1 MPSRRP
7 VLGAAAL
14 LAAFLLPA
22 CRREPPSAPRRIAV
36 LPFEDQSLA
45 AGHAWLARLLPFSI
59 ARQLEGTARIQ
70 VAEVRSAA
78 DLPSATHQISGF
90 TAARPDRIEA
100 HLFLYELPSH
110 RLLGHRVLAHPPD
123 RWRRLLE
130 DSARFLAEAVSAPA
144 ELKPLEIHHDNA
156 ARRLAAALLAGN
168 PQQSL
173 SEFRAAA
180 EADPACGWCWLGWTE
195 TSLRLG
201 DRAQALA
208 AIEAARP
215 HAESLDPISR
225 SRLDLIAANLRSD
238 PRAATAALRDLV
250 AAAPGDASA
259 HARLSEA
266 LVAGR
271 EFDSA
276 AAALHRA
283 IELEPQAGQFW
294 NSLAY
299 VHAYAG
305 RFEDALKAVAR
316 YAELDASP
324 NPADSRGEILMMAGR
339 FREAAQAFEE
349 SYRNDPAFNG
359 GAAMEKAALCRLLE
373 GDPGNAASALAR
385 FLADLAKRGDRAVDL
400 RRARWEF
407 LSGQTALAR
416 DRFSRIAID
425 QAHPFAPI
433 AASMSA
439 LRFAA
444 ADPRAASAIL
454 ASQPQ
459 PRGPLQQ
466 IHAAYASAALDPSSI
481 ERVRDDRLRAE
492 LRALSL
498 TIRRDWNAAAAAWQ
512 DVIERSPG
520 GTDSPGRELRAF
532 CLVSAGEPRKAEPV
546 LGPGWPLLSPGQMEF
561 LDFLV
566 YPACLYT
573 RAEIARS
580 HGRQEEARR
589 LYDTFL
595 LYAAGRP
602 DLAPQCARARAA
614 ARL

>member
-1 MPSRRP
+1 MSSRRP

-14 LAAFLLPA
+14 LAALLLPA

-36 LPFEDQSLA
+36 LPFEDQSPSA
-45 AGHAWLARLLPFSI
+45 DQAWLARLLPFSL

-70 VAEVRSAA
+70 VAEVRSAT

-90 TAARPDRIEA
+90 TIVRPDRIEA

-110 RLLGHRVLAHPPD
+110 KLVRHRILSHPPD
-123 RWRRLLE
+123 RWRGLLE
-130 DSARFLAEAVSAPA
+130 DSARFLAGAVSASA
-144 ELKPLEIHHDNA
+144 GLKPVAVHRESA
-156 ARRLAAALLAGN
+156 ARRLAEALSAISAA
-168 PQQSL
+168 QSQAA
-173 SEFRAAA
+173 FRAAA
-180 EADPACGWCWLGWTE
+180 EADPACGWCWLGWTD
-195 TSLRLG
+195 TALRMG

-215 HAESLDPISR
+215 HAGSLDSISR
-225 SRLDLIAANLRSD
+225 SRLDLIAARLRSD
-238 PRAATAALRDLV
+238 PRAAIATLRNLV
-250 AAAPGDASA
+250 AAVPGDASA
-259 HARLSEA
+259 HASLSEA
-266 LVAGR
+266 LVANR
-271 EFDSA
+271 EFDGA
-276 AAALHRA
+276 VAALRRA

-305 RFEDALKAVAR
+305 RFDEALKAVAR
-316 YAELDASP
+316 YAQLDFSP

-339 FREAAQAFEE
+339 FPEAARAFEE
-349 SYRNDPAFNG
+349 SYRKDPAFNN

-373 GDPGNAASALAR
+373 GDSDNASSALAR
-385 FLADLAKRGDRAVDL
+385 FLEDLAKRGDRAVDL

-407 LSGQTALAR
+407 LAGQSALAR
-416 DRFSRIAID
+416 DRFSRIASD
-425 QAHPFAPI
+425 RTHPLAPI
-433 AASMSA
+433 AASMFA
-439 LRFAA
+439 LRVAA
-444 ADPRAASAIL
+444 ADPRAASALL

-459 PRGPLQQ
+459 PRDPLQQ
-466 IHAAYASAALDPSSI
+466 IHAAYASAALDPASI

-492 LRALSL
+492 LRAMSL
-498 TIRRDWNAAAAAWQ
+498 TVRRDWNAAAAAWQ

-520 GTDSPGRELRAF
+520 GTDSPYRELRAF

-580 HGRQEEARR
+580 HGREEEARR

-602 DLAPQCARARAA
+602 DLASQAARARAA